1 MLSPKKREDK
11 RKDGRKEREK
21 GKEGRG
27 GERGREGEKEKNYY
41 VRRRICY
48 YMLIR
53 LIAVIISLHV
63 HIKS

>member
-27 GERGREGEKEKNYY
+27 RERGREGEKEKNYY

-48 YMLIR
+48 MLIR